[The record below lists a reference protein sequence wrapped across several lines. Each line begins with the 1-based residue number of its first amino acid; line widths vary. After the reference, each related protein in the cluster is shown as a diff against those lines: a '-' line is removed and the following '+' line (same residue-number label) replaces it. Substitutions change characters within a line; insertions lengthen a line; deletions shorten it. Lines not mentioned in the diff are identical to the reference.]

1 MKASIAL
8 LLALLL
14 GQLASPPVR
23 AGPLAVALEQAWARH
38 PQAGADPA
46 LEEEARARAQLA
58 AAVTPGPAAVS
69 LSGLSDQ
76 LGNDRGK
83 REWEVELAVPLWLP
97 GQKLARGAEAD
108 AGLAE
113 VAAQRQARR
122 LQLAGEVRE
131 AWWALAAARAT
142 RDLAQRRL
150 AGARVLESD
159 VARRYRAGDLAR
171 VDANLA
177 GNERLAAET
186 ETLEAEAALAR
197 AELAWRKLTGAPA
210 PARLEAEAPLPVR
223 PDSGK
228 DEHGQQGDHPQLA
241 ALGAAARLAHARL
254 KMAGETR
261 RDAPELAMRVLR
273 ERSDANDSYG
283 NSLGIK
289 LTIPLSADAR
299 VRQADS
305 AARADAVRADAE
317 LALARLALERE
328 AEGARHQV
336 EMAERQFDLTR
347 ERQALIA
354 DNLGL
359 AEKAF
364 ALGESDL
371 ATLLRTRAAA
381 LEAEAAASRL
391 RIARDVSVSR
401 LLQALGVMP

>member
-76 LGNDRGK
+76 VGSDRGK

-150 AGARVLESD
+150 AGARALESD

-186 ETLEAEAALAR
+186 ETLEAEAAMAR

-223 PDSGK
+223 PGSGK
-228 DEHGQQGDHPQLA
+228 DEQGQQGDHPQLA

-347 ERQALIA
+347 ERQALIT
-354 DNLGL
+354 DNLAL

-391 RIARDVSVSR
+391 RIARDASVSR
-401 LLQALGVMP
+401 LLQALGVLP